1 MDLGAGG
8 QNGGIHMKNLQTQWA
23 QNKMQLLFCL
33 VSTYLWGLAAHAY
46 RFFGNYVSHDSLYEF
61 HGAIAGNDIKLSSGR
76 VFVPL
81 YRDLLRSDIT
91 LPWLIGILSL
101 LWIGLAV
108 FLVVRL
114 FKVERKGI
122 VFLTAGIFAVNVSV
136 SSTAATYL
144 QDLDCNM
151 FSVLLAVGAVWL
163 WRNWKWGWLAGGVL
177 LAGTL
182 GIYQAYIFVAVTLV
196 MLLSILDLLNGEKF
210 SPVFSRGLLAVAM
223 VLLGGL
229 LYYIAMQVILAYS
242 HVSLTKGD
250 YNSLDQILKLTPS
263 EILTLSI
270 QAYRDW
276 LDRILNCYTT
286 YPAMMVKGIN
296 LLLFAAAGGTL
307 VYGLFRRPMGMRER
321 VLCVV
326 LIGLLPLGMN
336 LIYVLIRSES
346 HDLMVFPIWL
356 FYLLVLL
363 LADWLWKQ
371 WEHRGRLEK
380 AGVFTRTLCM
390 LLVGVLLYGH
400 VQFSNGMYLKKD
412 LEYDAYLSLMT
423 RVVSRMEERED
434 YVPGQTPVVFAGR
447 PENLNDIIP
456 GFKEF
461 VNVIGMLSSDVVY
474 YAQPWRFQAYFDYV
488 LGTPVLF
495 AEYEKWLELQESDT
509 VAAMPSYPAQGCM
522 QMIDGT
528 LVVKLG

>member
-1 MDLGAGG
+1 MT
-8 QNGGIHMKNLQTQWA
+8 KLQTQWE
-23 QNKMQLLFCL
+23 QNKGQLIFCL

-46 RFFGNYVSHDSLYEF
+46 RFFGKYVSHDSLYEF
-61 HGAIAGNDIKLSSGR
+61 HGAIVGNDIKLSSGR
-76 VFVPL
+76 VFVPF

-91 LPWLIGILSL
+91 LPWLIGVLSL

-122 VFLTAGIFAVNVSV
+122 AFLTAGIFAVNVSV

-163 WRNWKWGWLAGGVL
+163 WRNWKWGWLAGGML

-196 MLLSILDLLNGEKF
+196 MLLSILDLLNGEKL
-210 SPVFSRGLLAVAM
+210 SKVFSRGLLAVAM

-229 LYYIAMQVILAYS
+229 LYYIAMQVILSYS

-286 YPAMMVKGIN
+286 YPAVLVKGIN
-296 LLLFAAAGGTL
+296 LLLFAVAGGTL
-307 VYGLFRRPMGMRER
+307 VYGLFGRRVGAGER
-321 VLCVV
+321 VLCMV

-371 WEHRGRLEK
+371 WGQGGRLEK
-380 AGVFTRTLCM
+380 TGRLTRTLCM

-400 VQFSNGMYLKKD
+400 VQFANGMYLKKD

-434 YVPGQTPVVFAGR
+434 YVPGQTPVVFTGR

-474 YAQPWRFQAYFDYV
+474 YAQPGRFQAYFDYV
-488 LGTPVLF
+488 LGTPILL
-495 AEYEKWLELQESDT
+495 EPYDRWLELQESDT
-509 VAAMPSYPAQGCM
+509 VAAMPSYPARGCM

>member
-1 MDLGAGG
+1 
-8 QNGGIHMKNLQTQWA
+8 MKNLQTQWA

-46 RFFGNYVSHDSLYEF
+46 RFFGNYVSHDSLNEF

-229 LYYIAMQVILAYS
+229 LYCIAMQVILAYS

-296 LLLFAAAGGTL
+296 LLLFAAAGVRWCMACSG
-307 VYGLFRRPMGMRER
+307 VP
-321 VLCVV
+321 
-326 LIGLLPLGMN
+326 
-336 LIYVLIRSES
+336 
-346 HDLMVFPIWL
+346 
-356 FYLLVLL
+356 
-363 LADWLWKQ
+363 
-371 WEHRGRLEK
+371 WE
-380 AGVFTRTLCM
+380 
-390 LLVGVLLYGH
+390 
-400 VQFSNGMYLKKD
+400 
-412 LEYDAYLSLMT
+412 
-423 RVVSRMEERED
+423 
-434 YVPGQTPVVFAGR
+434 
-447 PENLNDIIP
+447 
-456 GFKEF
+456 
-461 VNVIGMLSSDVVY
+461 
-474 YAQPWRFQAYFDYV
+474 
-488 LGTPVLF
+488 
-495 AEYEKWLELQESDT
+495 
-509 VAAMPSYPAQGCM
+509 
-522 QMIDGT
+522 
-528 LVVKLG
+528 